1 MSVYAE
7 RLKYM
12 SAIIQTCPSNT
23 KEHPKTIISTNGL
36 RMVLQ
41 FLFTKVKSH

>member
-12 SAIIQTCPSNT
+12 STIIQICPPENIQ
-23 KEHPKTIISTNGL
+23 KKH
-36 RMVLQ
+36 
-41 FLFTKVKSH
+41 